1 MAVSDDLR
9 ITTQILDQ
17 LEKVRESGRA
27 NMASVR
33 DVQVAANALDC
44 YAVVVFCQDVLD
56 TRGRERTAAWT
67 EALDALRFYRDHTG
81 NVPEAVLASRVDRA
95 AKQVAFDIMYG
106 QGVSKVGEILD
117 LGVKA
122 GLVEKSGAWF
132 SYDSIRIG
140 QGRENAKLYLTEN
153 PDVAQRLEN
162 ASRGKTEEVGE
173 ALMVGENEE
182 ADGLTAE

>member
-95 AKQVAFDIMYG
+95 AKQVAFDMEAYG
-106 QGVSKVGEILD
+106 VAK
-117 LGVKA
+117 
-122 GLVEKSGAWF
+122 EKIEDTIKRF
-132 SYDSIRIG
+132 
-140 QGRENAKLYLTEN
+140 REGMI
-153 PDVAQRLEN
+153 DRLW
-162 ASRGKTEEVGE
+162 K
-173 ALMVGENEE
+173 M
-182 ADGLTAE
+182 